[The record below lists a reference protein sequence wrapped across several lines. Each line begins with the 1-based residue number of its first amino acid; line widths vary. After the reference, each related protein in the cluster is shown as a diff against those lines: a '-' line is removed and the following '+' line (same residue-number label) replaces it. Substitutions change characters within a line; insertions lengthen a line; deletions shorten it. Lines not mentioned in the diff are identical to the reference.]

1 MITKVWNIIKSG
13 IISDKKFVDK
23 TLSFEKNKQFIKCM
37 QGEFV
42 YSPDRFAISLVSPHS
57 KVLSCG
63 CGAGREVNFLVKERF
78 CDVTA
83 IDHSENIIKLSKN
96 QEPKAKYFTR
106 SFVNYISED
115 KFDFI
120 ICLWNT
126 INYLPSKEN
135 RIKFIES
142 CYENLKEKGVLIIRS
157 DTRDKNF
164 STFIN
169 SLLSK
174 GRFYFKEKE
183 IFEWFKNTEFKF
195 RIININN
202 TNIILASKENI
213 FR

>member
-1 MITKVWNIIKSG
+1 MNPYRCDICNKFMNPENGFYVWTPYGNS
-13 IISDKKFVDK
+13 
-23 TLSFEKNKQFIKCM
+23 TMLEPP
-37 QGEFV
+37 E
-42 YSPDRFAISLVSPHS
+42 
-57 KVLSCG
+57 
-63 CGAGREVNFLVKERF
+63 REY
-78 CDVTA
+78 A
-83 IDHSENIIKLSKN
+83 H
-96 QEPKAKYFTR
+96 
-106 SFVNYISED
+106 
-115 KFDFI
+115 
-120 ICLWNT
+120 
-126 INYLPSKEN
+126 
-135 RIKFIES
+135 IE